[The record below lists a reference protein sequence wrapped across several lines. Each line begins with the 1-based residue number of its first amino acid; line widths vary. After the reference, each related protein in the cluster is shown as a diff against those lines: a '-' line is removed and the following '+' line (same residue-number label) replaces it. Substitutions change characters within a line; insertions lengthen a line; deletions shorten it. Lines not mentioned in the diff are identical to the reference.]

1 MTAVTENDLKRLED
15 LIVSGQKAIESRLTN
30 LENGEKAIEK
40 PAKNLYFPLQSDHLA
55 GKLCIRIEKS

>member
-40 PAKNLYFPLQSDHLA
+40 PAILILKRFCVVSA
-55 GKLCIRIEKS
+55 I